1 MNPQDLLYTNEFL
14 TTATLSKKEFDDN
27 NKNYIRYKNFI
38 DKNITN
44 ETDNYINND
53 LKEEDPFNINKRNLN
68 KFPVGNNGNNY
79 PLFDSY
85 ISDISKDTYEKE
97 YVTKLNVDS
106 IFRDR
111 TKSPTSSNFT
121 LQFDKVFNNVSK
133 IVMNNINIPNPLQS
147 INIYNNNIAW
157 QYPIWSQLL
166 VDNTASFVIP
176 APNKLNLINF
186 LNIANSCSTLVDP
199 NILVYQTNIDPG
211 GYTISSLDSKIR
223 YKTTIKYHGDTIKNK
238 EENTEI
244 YTEAPYLA
252 YTKLIKTPHLFRL
265 DINPITS
272 NVKIVNRMEEISISA
287 IQTFGPYTDNNDD
300 DIFNP
305 YSSDPTQI
313 IDPNYIYVLLPYI
326 KNITDKYYNSTD
338 PTNPNGF
345 QSPFPL
351 VITDLLKDIGNI
363 EYNLIQYTEFFDLN
377 IYLSYG
383 YTEAD
388 VISIPTYKYWD
399 TITINS
405 VNYLR
410 FALKLSNGKL
420 NGLYYDNNGNI
431 IKPTVFST
439 SIYDVFIEKFFGLST
454 TQINANNILIG
465 RALLF
470 RWIYDLDNGNYVN
483 YQTETINTKKKSILN
498 ILSFPVANKTYDQ
511 LCIIQNQGF
520 AFVQNNINGLLI
532 NSNKF
537 YGLPDLVKQELLSK
551 SVNYPQQLNVQ
562 YQNGEYFFTTEGY
575 IYISL
580 NLFNGT
586 SSNNSFKDYYS
597 LSGNDVNYQYNQNYV
612 LPYFNVGIGEN
623 YDCDIENNIGLGEL
637 KSINKENIYA
647 KIQVSNIPNN
657 IDNNTTNINTSSIVI
672 NNYDKPMDNFSNID
686 IVLLDPFYREILF
699 LRDFSFTLEIHEIVN
714 VLKETLI
721 DSKRN
726 NVSTTGKR
734 NI

>member
-14 TTATLSKKEFDDN
+14 TTSTLSKKEFDDN
-27 NKNYIRYKNFI
+27 SKNYVRYKNFI
-38 DKNITN
+38 DKNVTN

-97 YVTKLNVDS
+97 YITKLNIDS
-106 IFRDR
+106 LLRDR
-111 TKSPTSSNFT
+111 TKSPSSSNFT
-121 LQFDKVFNNVSK
+121 LKFDKIFNNVSK
-133 IVMNNINIPNPLQS
+133 IVINNINIPNPLQS
-147 INIYNNNIAW
+147 VNIYNNNIAW

-186 LNIANSCSTLVDP
+186 LNIANSCSTLDDP

-211 GYTISSLDSKIR
+211 GYTINSLISKII
-223 YKTTIKYHGDTIKNK
+223 YKTTIIYHGDTIRNK
-238 EENTEI
+238 AENTEI

-272 NVKIVNRMEEISISA
+272 NVKIVNRIEEISIST

-305 YSSDPTQI
+305 YSSNPTQI
-313 IDPNYIYVLLPYI
+313 INPDYIYVLLPYI
-326 KNITDKYYNSTD
+326 KNITDKYYNSAD
-338 PTNPNGF
+338 PTNPNTF

-351 VITDLLKDIGNI
+351 VITDLNQDIGNI
-363 EYNLIQYTEFFDLN
+363 QYDLIKYTEFFDLN
-377 IYLSYG
+377 IYLSHG
-383 YTEAD
+383 YTESD
-388 VISIPTYKYWD
+388 LISIPTYKYWD

-420 NGLYYDNNGNI
+420 NGLYYDDDGNI

-439 SIYDVFIEKFFGLST
+439 SIYDVFIESFFNISSSQRL
-454 TQINANNILIG
+454 NANILIG

-470 RWIYDLDNGNYVN
+470 RWIYDLDDRVYVN
-483 YQTETINTKKKSILN
+483 YQTETINTKKRSLLN
-498 ILSFPVANKTYDQ
+498 LLSWPIANKTFDQ
-511 LCIIQNQGF
+511 LCVIQNQGF
-520 AFVQNNINGLLI
+520 GFVQNNINGIIL

-551 SVNYPQQLNVQ
+551 SINYPQQLNIQ
-562 YQNGEYFFTTEGY
+562 YQNGEYFFITEGY

-580 NLFNGT
+580 NLFNS
-586 SSNNSFKDYYS
+586 SSNNTFKDYYS
-597 LSGNDVNYQYNQNYV
+597 LSSGDINTQYNQNYV
-612 LPYFNVGIGEN
+612 QPYFNVGIGEN
-623 YDCDIENNIGLGEL
+623 YDCYIQNSIGLGEI
-637 KSINKENIYA
+637 KAISKENIYA
-647 KIQVSNIPNN
+647 KIQISNIPNN
-657 IDNNTTNINTSSIVI
+657 IDNNTSNINIKGIVI
-672 NNYDKPMDNFSNID
+672 NNYDKPIDGFSQID
-686 IVLLDPFYREILF
+686 IILLDPFYREILF

-714 VLKETLI
+714 ILKETLI

-726 NVSTTGKR
+726 NVSITGKR